1 MNLDEQLRAALD
13 REAEMQQGPAP
24 DVDRLIS
31 GGKVRRRRRNLVRFG
46 VAAALA
52 VVLMAVGLEGQR
64 RMSVDPAPADP
75 LPTVQA
81 LGSLGRLAY
90 GIDGDIYVADADGRN
105 PVRVAD
111 GAPSEE
117 GFCGGFWG
125 EGPIWSP
132 DGRYLAYR
140 GDGGEAIPST
150 CDRTVN
156 ISDSAGRRV
165 ASFPGEGWTI
175 AWSPDSTRVAVWV
188 DFYRR
193 RTLAVYGLDGVRQ
206 ALLAMPPGWSAPGDV
221 DPVWSPDGASLLVPG
236 AAEVPVDCD
245 SVPGGAEV
253 PVDGST
259 PSCCRWTTRDRICRP
274 GTRPTEPRSPT
285 SPRRGSS
292 LRLPMVPRRAC
303 WSPVASRTS
312 RHCRHPS
319 CGRPR
324 AIGSPSSRK
333 QAESRRRRAVRPS
346 SPCSTW
352 RAEAWCRWPIV
363 GGGHGLKSI
372 KFSPEGDEILFTRM
386 EASVSPLSGAFT
398 STAPTPTDSWP
409 APVGATGKSAE
420 PQVSCSLTCGFSIR
434 GPRRCFAPSSDRDPT
449 HADANQQA
457 CLCI

>member
-52 VVLMAVGLEGQR
+52 VVLMAVGLESQR
-64 RMSVDPAPADP
+64 LVSADPAPADP
-75 LPTVQA
+75 ASTVQA

-117 GFCGGFWG
+117 GFCGGYWG
-125 EGPIWSP
+125 EGAIWSP

-165 ASFPGEGWTI
+165 ASFPGEGWSI
-175 AWSPDSTRVAVWV
+175 AWSPDSSRVAVWV
-188 DFYRR
+188 DFYGDAQ
-193 RTLAVYGLDGVRQ
+193 LAIYGLDGVRQ
-206 ALLAMPPGWSAPGDV
+206 ALLAMPPEWAPPGDV

-236 AAEVPVDCD
+236 
-245 SVPGGAEV
+245 GAEV

-259 PSCCRWTTRDRICRP
+259 PSQLSVDDPRSHVSARYSPNGAEIAYISPEGLVVAAADGSQARVLVPGRLQDFQGFPWSLVWSPTGDRIAFI
-274 GTRPTEPRSPT
+274 SQT
-285 SPRRGSS
+285 SGESEETG
-292 LRLPMVPRRAC
+292 RRATELA
-303 WSPVASRTS
+303 VLDMAS
-312 RHCRHPS
+312 
-319 CGRPR
+319 
-324 AIGSPSSRK
+324 GSVVPL
-333 QAESRRRRAVRPS
+333 ADL
-346 SPCSTW
+346 
-352 RAEAWCRWPIV
+352 
-363 GGGHGLKSI
+363 GGANGLKFI
-372 KFSPEGDEILFTRM
+372 KFSPQGDEILFTRM
-386 EASVSPLSGAFT
+386 EAREPSLWSVHVDGSDPHRLVAGT
-398 STAPTPTDSWP
+398 SWGDWQ
-409 APVGATGKSAE
+409 K
-420 PQVSCSLTCGFSIR
+420 R
-434 GPRRCFAPSSDRDPT
+434 
-449 HADANQQA
+449 
-457 CLCI
+457 